1 MLYFCVQYGPVFS
14 FTMVGKT
21 FTYLV
26 GSQAAALF
34 FNSRN
39 ENLNAEEVYSRLTTP
54 VFGKGVAY
62 DCPHPVCI
70 HFASA
75 VKLGGCL
82 LFVQLWC
89 VRNRLFQ
96 WLSLRDT
103 HCLIVCKGI
112 ERNIQFFL
120 VLHTH
125 MHTHTCTHMH
135 ARTHMHTLT
144 HTHTHAHVHACMH
157 KHTHTHTHAHTC
169 THTHLYALMCTH

>member
-144 HTHTHAHVHACMH
+144 HTHTHAH
-157 KHTHTHTHAHTC
+157 TC